1 MLKQPL
7 KGQKK
12 ISNQKQAVNRYFLLV
27 VLGILTAFSVMG
39 CGRKA
44 MPKPPLSA
52 MPSPPSDLSFHLDT
66 SGVTLEW
73 RHTGKNKDLY
83 TDRGFE
89 IFRAEK
95 NISGDA
101 CVGCP
106 IKFKKRGSVDMTAHT
121 YSEDLERGYR
131 YYYRIRFFA
140 GKNIFSRY
148 SETIQFEFK

>member
-1 MLKQPL
+1 
-7 KGQKK
+7 
-12 ISNQKQAVNRYFLLV
+12 
-27 VLGILTAFSVMG
+27 
-39 CGRKA
+39 
-44 MPKPPLSA
+44 MPKPPLSD

-73 RHTGKNKDLY
+73 GHTGKNKDLY

-95 NISGDA
+95 DISGDA
-101 CVGCP
+101 CIGCP
-106 IKFKKRGSVDMTAHT
+106 IEFKKRASVDMNAHT

-131 YYYRIRFFA
+131 YYYRIRSFA
-140 GKNIFSRY
+140 GKDIFSRY